1 MKNEESTQDTER
13 LLRQLSD
20 LEGKR
25 IVVWGDLVADHT
37 VYGDTS
43 RISREAPVLILE
55 KEWDTVSAGCAG
67 NAVMNVAALGGI
79 PVPVGILGKDEMGR
93 RLTQEFASRGIDTT
107 HVLGKSEVQTAI
119 KMRVLA
125 GGLHTVKQQV
135 IRIDSAGGYRNVLD
149 SEIETRLRQALRDA
163 DGVIVSDYSLGT
175 VRPSVFAR
183 LVRKR
188 SLLSVI
194 DSRHN
199 LLDFRE
205 AVSATPNEPEL
216 EEVSRVAF
224 GDDEALLDKAAR
236 TTQRRLLLEA
246 LLVTRGKRGMALYQ
260 PRRPRIDIPVDQV
273 REIVDVTGAGDTVIA
288 AYTLAL
294 AAGSTFEEAAAL
306 ANVAAGLAV
315 MERGAAAPSAGEVRR
330 VVSGRAAGRRVVGE
344 GC

>member
-1 MKNEESTQDTER
+1 MRREASSGHGER
-13 LLRQLSD
+13 LDRWLSD

-25 IVVWGDLVADHT
+25 IVIWGDLVADHT
-37 VYGDTS
+37 VYGDSS

-79 PVPVGILGKDEMGR
+79 PLPVGIVGKDEMGR
-93 RLTQEFASRGIDTT
+93 RLRAEFEERGIDTS
-107 HVLGKSEVQTAI
+107 HLLMRPGVETAI

-135 IRIDSAGGYRNVLD
+135 IRIDSAGGYRGVAD
-149 SEIETRLRQALRDA
+149 ADMMVCLRDA
-163 DGVIVSDYSLGT
+163 LREADAVIISDYSLGT
-175 VRPSVFAR
+175 VRPSLFATQ
-183 LVRKR
+183 VRKR
-188 SLLSVI
+188 STLSVI

-199 LLDFRE
+199 LLDFRG

-224 GDDEALLDKAAR
+224 GDDEVLLDKAAR
-236 TTQRRLLLEA
+236 ATQRRLQLEA

-260 PRRPRIDIPVDQV
+260 LRRRRIDIPVEEV

-294 AAGSTFEEAAAL
+294 SAGAPFEEAAGL
-306 ANVAAGLAV
+306 ASVAAGLAV
-315 MERGAAAPSAGEVRR
+315 MQRGAAAPGASEVR
-330 VVSGRAAGRRVVGE
+330 GALERRVE
-344 GC
+344 RA